1 MRDPMDIAHEWQ
13 EQQLIDRHE
22 LAEENALRERA
33 IAAGFT
39 DLHGGIEDH
48 GDGLRG
54 RINGRVEFVKEY
66 LKP

>member
-1 MRDPMDIAHEWQ
+1 MSIAKEHKLQQ
-13 EQQLIDRHE
+13 EIDREE
-22 LAEENALRERA
+22 LAAENALRERA

-48 GDGLRG
+48 GAGLRG

-66 LKP
+66 FKP